1 MNWKFWEKP
10 KHDIEFIDTSRQVY
24 QMHPVELA
32 KPIRP
37 HFYKN
42 MMQLFLKSIHGTV
55 LIVDVPSECTT
66 KQQYLKLF
74 IDQVMATHK
83 HLEIN
88 REDI

>member
-1 MNWKFWEKP
+1 
-10 KHDIEFIDTSRQVY
+10 
-24 QMHPVELA
+24 
-32 KPIRP
+32 
-37 HFYKN
+37 

-83 HLEIN
+83 HLEIK
-88 REDI
+88 REDISIIIQGKSLANMTENDHRDVDFRRLLHNLGSIYYLIKNKN

>member
-1 MNWKFWEKP
+1 
-10 KHDIEFIDTSRQVY
+10 
-24 QMHPVELA
+24 
-32 KPIRP
+32 
-37 HFYKN
+37 

-88 REDI
+88 REDISILIQGKSLANMTENDHRDVDFRHFLHNLGRIYYLIKNKN

>member
-1 MNWKFWEKP
+1 
-10 KHDIEFIDTSRQVY
+10 
-24 QMHPVELA
+24 
-32 KPIRP
+32 
-37 HFYKN
+37 

-88 REDI
+88 REDISILIQGKSLANMTENDHRDVDFRRLLHNLGSIYYLIKNKN

>member
-1 MNWKFWEKP
+1 
-10 KHDIEFIDTSRQVY
+10 
-24 QMHPVELA
+24 
-32 KPIRP
+32 
-37 HFYKN
+37 
-42 MMQLFLKSIHGTV
+42 MQLFLKSIHGTV

-88 REDI
+88 REDISILIQGKSLANMTENDHRDVDFRRLLHNLGSIYYLIKNKN